1 MVEGCDF
8 SYDKDRI
15 DPACLHARGMR
26 FVVRY
31 VSSKSSGKNLNAV
44 EAKRLDAAGLSIVCV
59 YQEGTSFMLGG
70 PTRGVTAAISAR
82 AAATAC
88 GMPPGRPIYFALDT
102 DPAGLTTAEWSAV
115 HAFCDG
121 AASILG
127 RANVGV
133 YGAYA
138 AIERLCPRWAPWGWQ
153 TYAWSGGR
161 WSAKAQLQQYKNNV
175 SVCGGLIDHDRATAA
190 DFGQWVPGQVPGDW
204 FDHASIADLHRV
216 VGEELRAVL
225 P

>member
-1 MVEGCDF
+1 
-8 SYDKDRI
+8 
-15 DPACLHARGMR
+15 MR

-31 VSSKSSGKNLNAV
+31 ISSRGSAKNLDAA
-44 EAKRLDAAGLSIVCV
+44 EAKRLAAAGLSIVAV

-70 PTRGVTAAISAR
+70 HPRGVAAAVSAK

-88 GMPPGRPIYFALDT
+88 GMPDGRPIYFALDT
-102 DPAGLTTAEWSAV
+102 DPAGLMSAEWFAV

-138 AIERLCPRWAPWGWQ
+138 AIERLCPKWAAWGWQ
-153 TYAWSGGR
+153 TYAWSGGK
-161 WSAKAQLQQYKNNV
+161 WSPKAQLQQYKNNV
-175 SVCGGLIDHDRATAA
+175 SVCGGMIDHDRATTA
-190 DFGQWVPGQVPGDW
+190 DYGGWKPGQTVPPPLRVL
-204 FDHASIADLHRV
+204 ADADKAWLA
-216 VGEELRAVL
+216 GTFAQAVRL
-225 P
+225 